1 MIDAHVHLEKGEYC
15 IEWINEF
22 ISYAVSRNIDEIYFL
37 EYTHIFKEC
46 RSLYD
51 EMSQYNAYQNQ
62 WYKKKLKMSRPLKDY
77 IDFIE
82 RMKNNHFPVK
92 VKFGLEVCYSPGH
105 EADIE
110 RLKKAYPIEDY
121 MEEYEKIA
129 DVLKKNNMY
138 IEESSGLA
146 INYGDMELG
155 MNKRMLEA
163 MKNKKVKIVTASD
176 AHIPQDVGKLIPEMY
191 DYLTKEKCILH
202 LNQNMDGFF

>member
-1 MIDAHVHLEKGEYC
+1 MQC
-15 IEWINEF
+15 
-22 ISYAVSRNIDEIYFL
+22 
-37 EYTHIFKEC
+37 
-46 RSLYD
+46 
-51 EMSQYNAYQNQ
+51 
-62 WYKKKLKMSRPLKDY
+62 
-77 IDFIE
+77 
-82 RMKNNHFPVK
+82 
-92 VKFGLEVCYSPGH
+92 FG
-105 EADIE
+105 
-110 RLKKAYPIEDY
+110 AYPIEDY

-176 AHIPQDVGKLIPEMY
+176 AHIPQNVGKLIPEMY
-191 DYLTKEKCILH
+191 DYLTKEKRILH